1 MPVCWNEKTY
11 QWKASYFV
19 TLCLC
24 KLAYRW
30 EEEGGVYPQLNAG
43 TSKDNLCFWWWV
55 FLFLFFAL
63 MTLML
68 FPVPEVNVVAV
79 IQTQKLSFSFSER
92 LAGMDK
98 QSAVV

>member
-1 MPVCWNEKTY
+1 MESKLFCHPVSVQT
-11 QWKASYFV
+11 
-19 TLCLC
+19 CLQVGGGRRSLSTA
-24 KLAYRW
+24 KRW
-30 EEEGGVYPQLNAG
+30 YLQRQPM
-43 TSKDNLCFWWWV
+43 
-55 FLFLFFAL
+55 FLVVGFFGFFFFFAL

-98 QSAVV
+98 QSEVV